1 MLTHLTINDFMLIDH
16 LDLQLKQ
23 GMTAITGETGTGK
36 SVLLGALAMILGD
49 RADSDRIRPGAER
62 TDVTATFLL
71 NDLPDAKQ
79 WLVGNDLCS
88 TDEECL
94 LRRILTKNGRS
105 RAFINAQ
112 PVTLQQ
118 LKALGALLIDIH
130 SQHAHQSL
138 LSKTAHQR
146 LLDEFS
152 QHSTL
157 VQQVGQAYRHWQK
170 FNSQYLRLHNNSDEL
185 NARYQLLQYQVNE
198 LSQLGLNDGELE
210 PLEREQQALANAESL
225 ISKNQQIDALCDDE
239 QGVSSLLNQ
248 TLSILSSS
256 SPQTESTKAIYELL
270 NQALIY
276 VDEARSELRDQLDA
290 ATLDPERLQ
299 QVEARLSQIY
309 DVARKHRIN
318 TSELPALH
326 QKLATELTELS
337 SGDESLVAI
346 EAKSIQAQ
354 QQFLTLAEQLSQ
366 QRQESARLLEKTV
379 NQQLQELAMG
389 NSSLLISVTSSS
401 DQSTSQ
407 GIDDIEFLIRTHPG
421 QPHKTLS
428 KVASGGE
435 LSRISLAIK
444 VATSQTSQVAT
455 LVFDEID
462 VGIGGDTADVV
473 GQLLAK
479 LGQNSQ
485 VLCVTHLAQVAS
497 KANHH
502 WQVIKHIDQLSV
514 KTAIAELDHD
524 HKVHEI
530 ARMISGSDLSQ
541 ESIAH
546 ARLMLERTGS

>member
-1 MLTHLTINDFMLIDH
+1 
-16 LDLQLKQ
+16 
-23 GMTAITGETGTGK
+23 MTAITGETGTGK

-79 WLVGNDLCS
+79 WLVDNDLCS

-94 LRRILTKNGRS
+94 LRRIHTKNGRS

-146 LLDEFS
+146 LLDEFA

-170 FNSQYLRLHNNSDEL
+170 LNSQYLRLHNNSDEL

-198 LSQLGLNDGELE
+198 LSQLGLNDGEIE
-210 PLEREQQALANAESL
+210 PLEREQQALASAESL

-239 QGVSSLLNQ
+239 QGISSLLNQ

-290 ATLDPERLQ
+290 TTLDPERLQ

-366 QRQESARLLEKTV
+366 QRQESARLLE
-379 NQQLQELAMG
+379 
-389 NSSLLISVTSSS
+389 
-401 DQSTSQ
+401 
-407 GIDDIEFLIRTHPG
+407 
-421 QPHKTLS
+421 
-428 KVASGGE
+428 
-435 LSRISLAIK
+435 
-444 VATSQTSQVAT
+444 
-455 LVFDEID
+455 
-462 VGIGGDTADVV
+462 
-473 GQLLAK
+473 
-479 LGQNSQ
+479 
-485 VLCVTHLAQVAS
+485 
-497 KANHH
+497 
-502 WQVIKHIDQLSV
+502 
-514 KTAIAELDHD
+514 
-524 HKVHEI
+524 
-530 ARMISGSDLSQ
+530 
-541 ESIAH
+541 
-546 ARLMLERTGS
+546 